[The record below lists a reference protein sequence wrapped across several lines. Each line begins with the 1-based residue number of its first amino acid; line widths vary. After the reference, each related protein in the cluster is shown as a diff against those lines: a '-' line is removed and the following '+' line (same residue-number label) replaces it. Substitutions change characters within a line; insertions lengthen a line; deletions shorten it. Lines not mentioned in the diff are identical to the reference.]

1 MSEMLHITRLPNVA
15 ALELTYRCNHRC
27 LFCSCPWESDETYRK
42 DELKTEQWFAV
53 IDELMKNGVSAFTLT
68 GGEPLMREDLI
79 RIIEYIL
86 QKGASLN
93 MISNGRKIDDEF
105 LDYIAKKK
113 ISICISI
120 PGIETFVE
128 HTGVDNVEHVLSLFE
143 KTKIRGIQ
151 ATANIAVTKKNLPEL
166 YENIAYAL
174 IKGADYVLLNRFLPG
189 GRGLQNQEY
198 LLTKKETNRML
209 DIAETVL
216 AKANKYGHVGTE
228 LPLCAIDHPERYK
241 HIQVS
246 NLCSAAKAFA
256 LLIRVVI
263 LRCVTILLSAYVD
276 MMSLK
281 HWNKTNIGCSS
292 EIGII
297 FPKCVKIAIRNPS
310 ATVDAAKQLMCFMA
324 TLMITIRSSIR
335 SLNFNAELYP
345 QISISASL

>member
-1 MSEMLHITRLPNVA
+1 MNKMLHITRLPNVA

-27 LFCSCPWESDETYRK
+27 LFCSCPWESDETYKK
-42 DELKTEQWFAV
+42 DELKTEQWFTV

-105 LDYIAKKK
+105 LDYIAKNK

-128 HTGVDNVEHVLSLFE
+128 HTGIDNVEHVLSLFE

-198 LLTKKETNRML
+198 LLTKEETNRML
-209 DIAETVL
+209 DIAESVL
-216 AKANKYGHVGTE
+216 SKANKYGHVGTE

-246 NLCSAAKAFA
+246 NLCSAAKGFCVIDPSGY
-256 LLIRVVI
+256 LKVCNHSPVRVCRYDE
-263 LRCVTILLSAYVD
+263 LNTLSQNEYWVRFRNRD
-276 MMSLK
+276 YLPEMCK
-281 HWNKTNIGCSS
+281 ECNKKDKCDGGCREAAHVYYG
-292 EIGII
+292 EITSPDPL
-297 FPKCVKIAIRNPS
+297 F
-310 ATVDAAKQLMCFMA
+310 
-324 TLMITIRSSIR
+324 
-335 SLNFNAELYP
+335 
-345 QISISASL
+345 

>member
-1 MSEMLHITRLPNVA
+1 MNKMLHITRLPNVA

-27 LFCSCPWESDETYRK
+27 LFCSCPWESDETYKK
-42 DELKTEQWFAV
+42 DELKTEQWFTV

-105 LDYIAKKK
+105 LDYIAKNK

-128 HTGVDNVEHVLSLFE
+128 HTGIDNVEHVLSLFE
-143 KTKIRGIQ
+143 KTKVRGIQ

-198 LLTKKETNRML
+198 LLTKEETNRML
-209 DIAETVL
+209 DIAESVL
-216 AKANKYGHVGTE
+216 SKANKYGHVGTE

-246 NLCSAAKAFA
+246 NLCSAAKGFCVIDPSGY
-256 LLIRVVI
+256 LKVCNHSPVRVCRYDE
-263 LRCVTILLSAYVD
+263 LNTLSQNEYWVRFRNRD
-276 MMSLK
+276 YLPEMCK
-281 HWNKTNIGCSS
+281 ECNKKDKCDGGCREAAHVYYG
-292 EIGII
+292 EITSPDPL
-297 FPKCVKIAIRNPS
+297 F
-310 ATVDAAKQLMCFMA
+310 
-324 TLMITIRSSIR
+324 
-335 SLNFNAELYP
+335 
-345 QISISASL
+345 

>member
-42 DELKTEQWFAV
+42 NELKTEQWFAV

-68 GGEPLMREDLI
+68 GGEPLMREDLM

-198 LLTKKETNRML
+198 LLTKEETNRML

-216 AKANKYGHVGTE
+216 ANKYGHVGTE

-246 NLCSAAKAFA
+246 NLCSAAKGFCVVDPSGY
-256 LLIRVVI
+256 LKVCNHSPIRICRYDELETLEQNEYWMQFRNRDYLPEMCKDCDKKSKCDGGCREAAHV
-263 LRCVTILLSAYVD
+263 LYG
-276 MMSLK
+276 
-281 HWNKTNIGCSS
+281 NTNDNDP
-292 EIGII
+292 I
-297 FPKCVKIAIRNPS
+297 FDTQP
-310 ATVDAAKQLMCFMA
+310 
-324 TLMITIRSSIR
+324 
-335 SLNFNAELYP
+335 
-345 QISISASL
+345 

>member
-68 GGEPLMREDLI
+68 GGEPLMREDLM

-198 LLTKKETNRML
+198 LLTKKETNQML

-246 NLCSAAKAFA
+246 NLCSAAKGFCVVDPSGY
-256 LLIRVVI
+256 LKVCNHSPIRI
-263 LRCVTILLSAYVD
+263 CRYDELETLEQNEYWMQFRNRDYLPEMCKDCDKQARCD
-276 MMSLK
+276 G
-281 HWNKTNIGCSS
+281 GCREAAHVYHGAITDSDP
-292 EIGII
+292 I
-297 FPKCVKIAIRNPS
+297 FDEHI
-310 ATVDAAKQLMCFMA
+310 
-324 TLMITIRSSIR
+324 
-335 SLNFNAELYP
+335 
-345 QISISASL
+345 

>member
-68 GGEPLMREDLI
+68 GGEPLMREDLK

-228 LPLCAIDHPERYK
+228 LPLCAIDHPEKYK

-246 NLCSAAKAFA
+246 NLCSAAKGFCVVDPSGY
-256 LLIRVVI
+256 LKVCNHSPIRICRYDELETLEQNEYWMQFRNRDYLPEMCKDCDKKSKCDGGCREAAHV
-263 LRCVTILLSAYVD
+263 LYG
-276 MMSLK
+276 
-281 HWNKTNIGCSS
+281 NTNDNDP
-292 EIGII
+292 I
-297 FPKCVKIAIRNPS
+297 FDTQP
-310 ATVDAAKQLMCFMA
+310 
-324 TLMITIRSSIR
+324 
-335 SLNFNAELYP
+335 
-345 QISISASL
+345 